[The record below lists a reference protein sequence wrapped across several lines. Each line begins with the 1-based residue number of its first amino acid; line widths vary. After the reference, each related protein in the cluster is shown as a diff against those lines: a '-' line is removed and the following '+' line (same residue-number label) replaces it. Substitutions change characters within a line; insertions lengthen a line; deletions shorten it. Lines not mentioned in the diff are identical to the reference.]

1 MPSNDP
7 HSFADL
13 EQGRIEH
20 IEFTFDI
27 DFDARSIR
35 GIAVYTIDRPV
46 EGSFFLDLRDLKIA
60 GVHSP
65 AGEVDWTIDKE
76 DAVLGQRL
84 HLENLD
90 AQSEFAIYFETTPD
104 ASALQWLT
112 PELTAGGTHPYL
124 FSQCQALH
132 ARSVFPCQ
140 DTPSVR
146 FTYTAD
152 VIVPAPLTA
161 VMSAERVDVCDGKE
175 LIASQG
181 ESNPTDA
188 ASPDGRSA
196 MTDSTVCVFDMPQAI
211 PSYLF
216 ALAVGNLAAKDLGPR
231 SRIYAEPE
239 VVDEAAH
246 EFAETERM
254 IAEAEGLFGPYE
266 WDRFDMLLMPPSFP
280 YGGMEN
286 PRLTFL
292 TPTLIV
298 GDRSMVN
305 VVVHELAHSWTGN
318 LVTNATWED
327 FWLNEGW
334 TVYAERRILEI
345 LDDKNYAQMKGA
357 LRRKS
362 MFEDMKLFGMDSDPT
377 RLNYSQKGIDPDEV
391 FSTIPYEKGA
401 AFIIS
406 LEEAVGREVFDP
418 FIKKYIE
425 TFRFQSLDTRGFI
438 DFVKKELPAA
448 ADAVDIDQWLFEPGF
463 PQSAPALES
472 TLLDAVDA
480 AVSAFTEG
488 TLPAADAV
496 GQWKPEQ
503 IELFLKNLP
512 SRIGIDDCA
521 ALEELFGLK
530 TSRNNNLVVAFLSK
544 ALASGYEDALDSAE
558 RILSTVGR
566 MLYLKPLY
574 RALVE
579 AEWCKHKARD
589 FYDRHGA
596 SYHPIAKGGI
606 ERILKEAGL

>member
-1 MPSNDP
+1 MPSTDP
-7 HSFADL
+7 HSYADL
-13 EQGRIEH
+13 DQGRIEH
-20 IEFTFDI
+20 IEFTFDV

-46 EGSFFLDLRDLKIA
+46 KDCFFLDLRDLTIS

-65 AGEVDWTIDKE
+65 AGEVSWSIDRE
-76 DAVLGQRL
+76 DRVLGQRL
-84 HLENLD
+84 QLEDLGG
-90 AQSEFAIYFETTPD
+90 QSEFAIYFETTPG
-104 ASALQWLT
+104 ASALQWLA
-112 PELTAGGTHPYL
+112 PEHTAGGRHPYL

-161 VMSAERVDVCDGKE
+161 VMSAERVDVCNGAD
-175 LIASQG
+175 LIESQSAEPAG
-181 ESNPTDA
+181 SA
-188 ASPDGRSA
+188 AGRSQ
-196 MTDSTVCVFDMPQAI
+196 MNDCTVCVFDMPQAI

-239 VVDEAAH
+239 AIDEAAH

-345 LDDKNYAQMKGA
+345 LDGEDYAQMKGA

-362 MFEDMKLFGMDSDPT
+362 MLEDMKLFGIDSDPT

-401 AFIIS
+401 AFIVS
-406 LEEAVGREVFDP
+406 LEQAVGREVFDP
-418 FIKKYIE
+418 FIKKYIS
-425 TFRFQSLDTRGFI
+425 TFRFQSLTTKGFV

-448 ADAVDIDQWLFEPGF
+448 ADKVAIDEWLFEPGF
-463 PQSAPALES
+463 PESAPS
-472 TLLDAVDA
+472 FSSSLLDAVDA
-480 AVSAFTEG
+480 AVDSFKGGA
-488 TLPAADAV
+488 LPPADEVAH
-496 GQWKPEQ
+496 WKPEQ
-503 IELFLKNLP
+503 VELFLKNLP
-512 SRIGIDDCA
+512 ATIPIEHCGK
-521 ALEELFGLK
+521 LEEIFGLK
-530 TSRNNNLVVAFLSK
+530 RSRNNNLVVAFLSI
-544 ALASGYEDALDSAE
+544 AIPSGYEDALRSAE

-574 RALVE
+574 RALAE
-579 AEWCKHKARD
+579 TEWCKQKARD

-596 SYHPIAKGGI
+596 RYHPIAQGGI
-606 ERILKEAGL
+606 ERILKDAGL

>member
-1 MPSNDP
+1 MPTIDP

-20 IEFTFDI
+20 IEFTLDI
-27 DFDARSIR
+27 DFDAKSIR

-46 EGSFFLDLRDLKIA
+46 ADSFFLDLRDLTIA
-60 GVHSP
+60 GIHSP
-65 AGEVDWTIDKE
+65 AGEVKWSIDRE
-76 DAVLGQRL
+76 DKVLGQRL
-84 HLENLD
+84 HLENLGG
-90 AQSEFAIYFETTPD
+90 QSEFAIYFATTPD
-104 ASALQWLT
+104 ASALQWLS

-152 VIVPAPLTA
+152 VIVPAPLSA
-161 VMSAERVDVCDGKE
+161 VMSAERTDVCNGADLIE
-175 LIASQG
+175 SQAESIASN
-181 ESNPTDA
+181 SKD
-188 ASPDGRSA
+188 RSK
-196 MTDSTVCVFDMPQAI
+196 MVDCNICVFDMPQAI

-216 ALAVGNLAAKDLGPR
+216 ALAVGNLTEHDLGPR

-239 VVDEAAH
+239 VIDEAAH

-254 IAEAEGLFGPYE
+254 ITEAEGIFGPYE

-292 TPTLIV
+292 TPTLVV

-334 TVYAERRILEI
+334 TVYAERRILET
-345 LDDKNYAQMKGA
+345 LEGENYAQMKGA

-362 MFEDMKLFGMDSDPT
+362 MFEDMKLFGIDSDPT

-401 AFIIS
+401 AFIVS
-406 LEEAVGREVFDP
+406 LEQAVGRDVFDP
-418 FIKKYIE
+418 FIKKYID
-425 TFRFQSLDTRGFI
+425 TFRFKSLDTKGFVE
-438 DFVKKELPAA
+438 FVKNELPAA
-448 ADAVDIDQWLFEPGF
+448 AEAVPVDEWLHEPGF
-463 PQSAPALES
+463 PKSAPTFS
-472 TLLDAVDA
+472 SSLLDEVDA
-480 AVSAFTEG
+480 ATASYAEG
-488 TLPAADAV
+488 RLPDA
-496 GQWKPEQ
+496 GSIAGWKPEQ
-503 IELFLKNLP
+503 VELFLKNLP
-512 SRIGIDDCA
+512 SPVPVEHCGI
-521 ALEELFGLK
+521 LEELFGLK
-530 TSRNNNLVVAFLSK
+530 ASRNNNLLVAFLET
-544 ALASGYEDALDSAE
+544 AIASGYEDALPSAE
-558 RILSTVGR
+558 NILSRVGR

-574 RALVE
+574 RAL
-579 AEWCKHKARD
+579 ADADWCKQKARL

-606 ERILKEAGL
+606 ERILKGAGL

>member
-1 MPSNDP
+1 
-7 HSFADL
+7 
-13 EQGRIEH
+13 
-20 IEFTFDI
+20 
-27 DFDARSIR
+27 
-35 GIAVYTIDRPV
+35 
-46 EGSFFLDLRDLKIA
+46 
-60 GVHSP
+60 
-65 AGEVDWTIDKE
+65 
-76 DAVLGQRL
+76 
-84 HLENLD
+84 
-90 AQSEFAIYFETTPD
+90 
-104 ASALQWLT
+104 
-112 PELTAGGTHPYL
+112 
-124 FSQCQALH
+124 
-132 ARSVFPCQ
+132 
-140 DTPSVR
+140 
-146 FTYTAD
+146 
-152 VIVPAPLTA
+152 
-161 VMSAERVDVCDGKE
+161 
-175 LIASQG
+175 
-181 ESNPTDA
+181 
-188 ASPDGRSA
+188 
-196 MTDSTVCVFDMPQAI
+196 MPQAI

-231 SRIYAEPE
+231 SRIYPEPE

-345 LDDKNYAQMKGA
+345 LDDENYAQMKGA

-362 MFEDMKLFGMDSDPT
+362 MLEDMKLFGIDSDPT

-406 LEEAVGREVFDP
+406 LEQAVGREVFDP
-418 FIKKYIE
+418 FIKKYID
-425 TFRFQSLDTRGFI
+425 TFRFQSLDTKGFV
-438 DFVKKELPAA
+438 DFLKKELPAA
-448 ADAVDIDQWLFEPGF
+448 ADAVDIDEWLFEPGF
-463 PQSAPALES
+463 PESAPSIES

-480 AVSAFTEG
+480 AMSAYEKG
-488 TLPAADAV
+488 TVPSADTVAR
-496 GQWKPEQ
+496 WKPEQ

-512 SRIGIDDCA
+512 STIPADDCK

-530 TSRNNNLVVAFLSK
+530 SSRNNNLVVAFLAK
-544 ALASGYEDALDSAE
+544 ALPSGYEAALHSTE

-574 RALVE
+574 RALAE
-579 AEWCKHKARD
+579 AEWCKSKARD

-596 SYHPIAKGGI
+596 IYHPIAKGGI
-606 ERILKEAGL
+606 ERILNDAGL